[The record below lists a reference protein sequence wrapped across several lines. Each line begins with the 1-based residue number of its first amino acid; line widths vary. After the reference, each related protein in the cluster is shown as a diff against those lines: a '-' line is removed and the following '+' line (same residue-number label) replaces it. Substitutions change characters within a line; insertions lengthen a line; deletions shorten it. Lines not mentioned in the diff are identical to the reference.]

1 MPETLNIKLA
11 RPVTGLHVVD
21 GAGHTGPAGVTTQ
34 PPSATGV
41 GEQRAAMETE
51 QWRRSQEIEQQAN
64 NLAQLC
70 KIIDSIATKLNDHY
84 QETIAQNRSEI
95 AKLAVEIAR
104 KILKWKTDEGDYDIH
119 AVVEEALKQAPTR
132 QSLVVRV
139 NPEDLPQCQQLQQQH
154 PDGQFAG
161 LNLVADWGVARAD
174 CLIETPK
181 GIVRSFVE
189 EHLDRI
195 AEALEKAQ

>member
-1 MPETLNIKLA
+1 VEA
-11 RPVTGLHVVD
+11 
-21 GAGHTGPAGVTTQ
+21 
-34 PPSATGV
+34 
-41 GEQRAAMETE
+41 EQSNRL
-51 QWRRSQEIEQQAN
+51 QELERQADS
-64 NLAQLC
+64 LAQLC
-70 KIIDSIATKLNDHY
+70 QTIDSIATRLDNHY
-84 QETIAQNRSEI
+84 QETIAQNRGEI

-132 QSLVVRV
+132 QNLVVRV

-154 PDGQFAG
+154 ADGPFAG
-161 LNLVADWGVARAD
+161 LNLVADWSVARAD